1 MLRTFTDVAKVEE
14 PRHPHTLARV
24 AGEGFSDDE
33 SDAESRRSSIAEDM
47 DLSDSDDDMDLSE
60 SDGASPEPRRRV
72 RFSVEPAEIEVKCL
86 DTGETHLADAVTPG
100 AEKPSRLRRSQFL
113 AKQRAKRGSDA
124 AQRLSLG
131 AVVRDDVEAE
141 LSKAAADLPR
151 RRAATASDD
160 GPAPPPAA
168 PPPATPEAS
177 DSDDSGDDWGNAK
190 PRDLRAWS

>member
-124 AQRLSLG
+124 AQRLSVHRTCARILHEK
-131 AVVRDDVEAE
+131 R
-141 LSKAAADLPR
+141 
-151 RRAATASDD
+151 T
-160 GPAPPPAA
+160 
-168 PPPATPEAS
+168 
-177 DSDDSGDDWGNAK
+177 
-190 PRDLRAWS
+190 LRFQKTQKQ

>member
-113 AKQRAKRGSDA
+113 AKQRACS
-124 AQRLSLG
+124 
-131 AVVRDDVEAE
+131 
-141 LSKAAADLPR
+141 P
-151 RRAATASDD
+151 
-160 GPAPPPAA
+160 
-168 PPPATPEAS
+168 
-177 DSDDSGDDWGNAK
+177 
-190 PRDLRAWS
+190 